1 MRARHGN
8 RTAIGAVLL
17 VVTGA
22 IGYLMYPKPAVV
34 DADLFIPF
42 ETETASRRII
52 VIAPQS
58 GRVRLRVR
66 GPAGVIDRLSRKPPP
81 LHFDHLKADDG
92 VLTLPVR
99 ARYIGLP
106 PDLTVVSLR
115 PKTVTIRVQ
124 RLVERVLPLV
134 VVPRGIPKDG
144 FAVTGLAVVPGRAT
158 VRGPAGLVS
167 ALTVIRTRPIDVN
180 GLAATVQHAAALDLP
195 DGVKLV
201 RPERFV
207 ARVMIGE
214 KMISRRVGN
223 IPVAGRG
230 CRQACRI
237 SPPTLALTVKGPYR
251 TVRNLQNLRGFSV
264 FISLSGLA
272 PGVYIRRAVIDLP
285 VDIILIK
292 AVPELFTVRIGTRK
306 KKSR

>member
-8 RTAIGAVLL
+8 RIAIGAVLL

-22 IGYLMYPKPAVV
+22 IGYLMYPKPALV

-42 ETETASRRII
+42 ETDMVSRRII

-81 LHFDHLKADDG
+81 LHFDHLEAGDG

-106 PDLTVVSLR
+106 PDLTVVSIC

-124 RLVERVLPLV
+124 RLVEKVLPIV
-134 VVPRGIPKDG
+134 AVPKGTPKGG
-144 FAVTGLAVVPGRAT
+144 FAVTDLAVAPGRAT

-180 GLAATVQHAAALDLP
+180 GLAATVQHAAVLDLP
-195 DGVKLV
+195 DGINLV
-201 RPERFV
+201 RSERFV
-207 ARVMIGE
+207 ARVRIGE
-214 KMISRRVGN
+214 KTISRRVTG

-230 CRQACRI
+230 CRQACQI
-237 SPPTLALTVKGPYR
+237 SPPTLTLTVKGPYR
-251 TVRNLQNLRGFSV
+251 TVRHLQNLRDFSV
-264 FISLSGLA
+264 FISLSGLD

-285 VDIILIK
+285 VDTLLIK

-306 KKSR
+306 KKSN